1 MKANMSNK
9 IIKKEFITKQTQ
21 KRLISDITNLYKN
34 PLNEQGIYYI
44 HDDEDMLK
52 GHAMIIG
59 PSDTPYEDG
68 MYFFEFNFPYD
79 YPINPPKVVFLN
91 NNGRTRFNPNL
102 YRNGKVCLSVL
113 NTWRGEGWTS
123 CQTIRSVLLTL
134 VTVLNEKPLLNEPG
148 IHDNDPEN
156 KTYNQAIEYANLS
169 YSIIEVLS
177 GHTSIANSIPFM
189 NFAKEHIIKRKKEI
203 LEKVDKLL
211 LKHPEIFIIYN
222 SVYTMTTQI
231 NYSSLHQKM
240 TTLFNDLDSY
250 K

>member
-1 MKANMSNK
+1 MSNE

-34 PLNEQGIYYI
+34 PLNEQGIFYI
-44 HDDEDMLK
+44 HDDADMLK

-59 PSDTPYEDG
+59 PPDTPYEDG

-91 NNGRTRFNPNL
+91 NNGHTRFNPNL
-102 YRNGKVCLSVL
+102 YRNGKVCLSIL

-134 VTVLNEKPLLNEPG
+134 VTVLNENPLLNEPG
-148 IHDNDPEN
+148 VRDNDVEI

-169 YSIIEVLS
+169 YSIVEVLS
-177 GHTSIANSIPFM
+177 GHTNISNSIPFM
-189 NFAKEHIIKRKKEI
+189 NFAKEHVIKRKKEI
-203 LEKVDKLL
+203 LEKIDKLL
-211 LKHPEIFIIYN
+211 LKNPEKFAIYN
-222 SVYTMTTQI
+222 SFYTMKTTI
-231 NYSSLHQKM
+231 NYESLHQKM
-240 TTLFNDLDSY
+240 TTLFNDLDNH

>member
-1 MKANMSNK
+1 MSNE

-34 PLNEQGIYYI
+34 PLNEQGIFYI
-44 HDDEDMLK
+44 HDDENMMK

-59 PSDTPYEDG
+59 PPDTPYEDG

-91 NNGRTRFNPNL
+91 NNGHTRFNPNL
-102 YRNGKVCLSVL
+102 YRNGKVCLSIL

-148 IHDNDPEN
+148 VRDNDIEI
-156 KTYNQAIEYANLS
+156 KTYNQA
-169 YSIIEVLS
+169 
-177 GHTSIANSIPFM
+177 
-189 NFAKEHIIKRKKEI
+189 
-203 LEKVDKLL
+203 
-211 LKHPEIFIIYN
+211 
-222 SVYTMTTQI
+222 
-231 NYSSLHQKM
+231 
-240 TTLFNDLDSY
+240 
-250 K
+250 

>member
-1 MKANMSNK
+1 MKANMSNE
-9 IIKKEFITKQTQ
+9 IIKKDFITKQTQ

-44 HDDEDMLK
+44 HDDENMLK

-59 PSDTPYEDG
+59 PPDTPYEDG

-79 YPINPPKVVFLN
+79 YPINPPRVVFLN

-148 IHDNDPEN
+148 IRDNDPEI

-169 YSIIEVLS
+169 YSIIEVSS
-177 GHTSIANSIPFM
+177 GHTDIPNSIPFL

-203 LEKVDKLL
+203 LEKIDKLL
-211 LKHPEIFIIYN
+211 LKHPEVFVIYN
-222 SVYTMTTQI
+222 SVYTMTTHI
-231 NYSSLHQKM
+231 NYKSLHEKM
-240 TTLFNDLDSY
+240 TTLFNNLDSY